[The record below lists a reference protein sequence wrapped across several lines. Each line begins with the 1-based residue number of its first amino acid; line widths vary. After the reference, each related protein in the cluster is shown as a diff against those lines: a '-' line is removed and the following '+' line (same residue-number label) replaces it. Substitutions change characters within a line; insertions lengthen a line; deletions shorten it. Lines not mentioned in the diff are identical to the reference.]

1 MALSSPQ
8 KKDSAVTDEG
18 GFTMLSKRWCYF
30 PDANSGKHEVLEF
43 SHPISK
49 QQATFILKKR
59 LQIENVFFI
68 ISCNEMMEGK

>member
-1 MALSSPQ
+1 
-8 KKDSAVTDEG
+8 
-18 GFTMLSKRWCYF
+18 MLSKRWCYY
-30 PDANSGKHEVLEF
+30 PDARSREQKILEF

-68 ISCNEMMEGK
+68 ISCNEMMEGKQND

>member
-1 MALSSPQ
+1 
-8 KKDSAVTDEG
+8 
-18 GFTMLSKRWCYF
+18 MLSKRWCYF